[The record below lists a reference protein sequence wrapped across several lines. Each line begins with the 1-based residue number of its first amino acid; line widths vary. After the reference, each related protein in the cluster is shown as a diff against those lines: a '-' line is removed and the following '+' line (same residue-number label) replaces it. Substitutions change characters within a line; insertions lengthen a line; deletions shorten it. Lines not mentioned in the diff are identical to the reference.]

1 MNLILDFF
9 SSFRLLEQEK
19 TEQEIPSKKKIK
31 QEYWRVALPTA
42 VEGVLLNLMLLA
54 DLIMVGSLGIEQA
67 AAVGIVSQPKMIL
80 QMIMSAAGVAITA
93 IVARRKGE
101 GDEEGLNSCIK
112 QSLLLLG
119 ILYFF
124 FVCLSFLF
132 SKNIVS
138 FAGANKDYVDYAS
151 IYFQYI
157 ALSVF
162 FKVFCVVLSSAQIGV
177 GNTKVVLISGMI
189 GNGLN
194 VLFNYIL
201 IFGKFGFP
209 AMGIQGAAIA
219 TVLGNFVIFIILLYS
234 TTRGDY
240 GIDILR
246 KGSYSF
252 SKKIL
257 KPLQEIGTNSFL
269 EHVFERIG
277 LFIFAK
283 MIASL
288 GTVAMGTHHYC
299 ILLWDLY
306 YYFGVGMSSASAS
319 FTGRK
324 LGEKRKDLAILYMR
338 AAQYSGL
345 WISICVGI
353 IFFLLRN
360 MIFSVMVSDIRVILL
375 GSSVMLIISF
385 LLIPQ
390 TQAQVTAGVLRGAGD
405 NRFIA
410 IYSLFISAILR
421 PCLAYIFVFLWNFGL
436 VGIWLA
442 FFSDEF
448 LKMLLAQYR
457 VQKGIWLQKE
467 I

>member
-1 MNLILDFF
+1 M
-9 SSFRLLEQEK
+9 
-19 TEQEIPSKKKIK
+19 
-31 QEYWRVALPTA
+31 
-42 VEGVLLNLMLLA
+42 
-54 DLIMVGSLGIEQA
+54 
-67 AAVGIVSQPKMIL
+67 
-80 QMIMSAAGVAITA
+80 
-93 IVARRKGE
+93 
-101 GDEEGLNSCIK
+101 
-112 QSLLLLG
+112 
-119 ILYFF
+119 
-124 FVCLSFLF
+124 
-132 SKNIVS
+132 
-138 FAGANKDYVDYAS
+138 
-151 IYFQYI
+151 
-157 ALSVF
+157 
-162 FKVFCVVLSSAQIGV
+162 VLSSAQIGV
-177 GNTKVVLISGMI
+177 GNTKIVLVSGMI
-189 GNGLN
+189 GNGIN

-201 IFGKFGFP
+201 IFGKFGFS

-219 TVLGNFVIFIILLYS
+219 TVLGNFIIFIILLYS
-234 TTRGDY
+234 VTRGDH

-246 KGSYSF
+246 KGRYSF
-252 SKKIL
+252 SKKVL

-269 EHVFERIG
+269 EHIFERIG

-360 MIFSVMVSDIRVILL
+360 IIFSIMVSDTRVILL

-410 IYSLFISAILR
+410 TYSLFVSAILR

-457 VQKGIWLQKE
+457 IQKGIWLQKE

>member
-1 MNLILDFF
+1 
-9 SSFRLLEQEK
+9 
-19 TEQEIPSKKKIK
+19 
-31 QEYWRVALPTA
+31 
-42 VEGVLLNLMLLA
+42 ML
-54 DLIMVGSLGIEQA
+54 G
-67 AAVGIVSQPKMIL
+67 
-80 QMIMSAAGVAITA
+80 T
-93 IVARRKGE
+93 
-101 GDEEGLNSCIK
+101 
-112 QSLLLLG
+112 
-119 ILYFF
+119 LYFF

-138 FAGANKDYVDYAS
+138 FAGANKDYAEYAS

-177 GNTKVVLISGMI
+177 GNTKIVLISGMI

-219 TVLGNFVIFIILLYS
+219 TVLGNFMIFIILLYS
-234 TTRGDY
+234 VTRGDY

-246 KGSYSF
+246 KGTYSF

-269 EHVFERIG
+269 EHIFERIG

-288 GTVAMGTHHYC
+288 GTVSMGTHHYC

-345 WISICVGI
+345 WISICVGA

-360 MIFSVMVSDIRVILL
+360 SIFSIMVSDTRVILL

-410 IYSLFISAILR
+410 VYSLFVSAILR
-421 PCLAYIFVFLWNFGL
+421 PCLAYIFVFLWKLGL

>member
-54 DLIMVGSLGIEQA
+54 DLIMVGSLGIEQV

-119 ILYFF
+119 TLYFF

-177 GNTKVVLISGMI
+177 GNTKIVLISGMI

-360 MIFSVMVSDIRVILL
+360 MIFSVMVSDTRVILL

>member
-1 MNLILDFF
+1 MISIINFF
-9 SSFRLLEQEK
+9 SSSTLWEREK
-19 TEQEIPSKKKIK
+19 TEQEIPSKQKINR
-31 QEYWRVALPTA
+31 EYWNVALPAA

-54 DLIMVGSLGIEQA
+54 DLIMVGTLGIEQA
-67 AAVGIVSQPKMIL
+67 AAIGIVSQPKMIL

-119 ILYFF
+119 TIYFF

-138 FAGANKDYVDYAS
+138 FAGANKDYVEYAG

-177 GNTKVVLISGMI
+177 GNTKIVLVSGMI
-189 GNGLN
+189 GNGIN

-201 IFGKFGFP
+201 IFGKFGFS

-219 TVLGNFVIFIILLYS
+219 TVLGNFIIFIILLYS
-234 TTRGDY
+234 VTRGDH

-246 KGSYSF
+246 KGRYSF
-252 SKKIL
+252 SKKVL

-269 EHVFERIG
+269 EHIFERIG

-360 MIFSVMVSDIRVILL
+360 IIFSIMVSDTRVILL

-410 IYSLFISAILR
+410 TYSLFVSAMLR

-457 VQKGIWLQKE
+457 IQKGIWLQKE

>member
-1 MNLILDFF
+1 MISLIQFF
-9 SSFRLLEQEK
+9 SSSVLLKQEK
-19 TEQEIPSKKKIK
+19 TEQEIPDKKTINK
-31 QEYWRVALPTA
+31 EYWKVAFPA
-42 VEGVLLNLMLLA
+42 AIEGVLLNLMLLA
-54 DLIMVGSLGIEQA
+54 DLIMVGMLGIEKA

-80 QMIMSAAGVAITA
+80 QMIVSAAGVAITA

-119 ILYFF
+119 LLYFL
-124 FVCLSFLF
+124 FVCLSFIF

-138 FAGANKDYVDYAS
+138 FAGANEDYIEYAS

-162 FKVFCVVLSSAQIGV
+162 FKAICVVLSSAQIGV
-177 GNTKVVLISGMI
+177 GNTKIVLISGMI
-189 GNGLN
+189 GNALN
-194 VLFNYIL
+194 VLLNYLL
-201 IFGKFGFP
+201 I
-209 AMGIQGAAIA
+209 
-219 TVLGNFVIFIILLYS
+219 LYS
-234 TTRGDY
+234 VTKDDY
-240 GIDILR
+240 GINILK
-246 KGSYSF
+246 KGSYHF
-252 SKKIL
+252 TKKVL
-257 KPLQEIGTNSFL
+257 APLQEIGTNSFL
-269 EHVFERIG
+269 EHIFERIG
-277 LFIFAK
+277 LFIFAR

-345 WISICVGI
+345 WISIFVGI
-353 IFFLLRN
+353 IFYLLKN
-360 MIFSVMVSDIRVILL
+360 SIFSLMISDERVILL
-375 GSSVMLIISF
+375 GSSVMMIISF
-385 LLIPQ
+385 LIIPQ

-421 PCLAYIFVFLWNFGL
+421 PCLAYVFAFILKLGL
-436 VGIWLA
+436 VGIWMA

-457 VQKGIWLQKE
+457 IQKGVWLQKK

>member
-1 MNLILDFF
+1 MISIVDFF
-9 SSFRLLEQEK
+9 SSSILLKKEK
-19 TEQEIPSKKKIK
+19 TEQAIPKKSKINK
-31 QEYWRVALPTA
+31 EYWKVAMPAA

-54 DLIMVGSLGIEQA
+54 DLIMVGSLGIEKA

-112 QSLLLLG
+112 QSMLLLG
-119 ILYFF
+119 TVYFF

-132 SKNIVS
+132 SKKIVS
-138 FAGANKDYVDYAS
+138 FAGANQDYIEYAS

-157 ALSVF
+157 ALSIF

-177 GNTKVVLISGMI
+177 GNTKIVLISGMI
-189 GNGLN
+189 GNGFN

-219 TVLGNFVIFIILLYS
+219 TVFGNFIILVILLYS
-234 TTRGDY
+234 VTKEDY
-240 GIDILR
+240 GINLLR
-246 KGSYSF
+246 KGRYSF
-252 SKKIL
+252 SKKVL
-257 KPLQEIGTNSFL
+257 NPLQEIGMNSFL
-269 EHVFERIG
+269 EHIFERIG

-306 YYFGVGMSSASAS
+306 YYFGVGMSAASAS

-345 WISICVGI
+345 WISIGVGMM
-353 IFFLLRN
+353 FFLLRN
-360 MIFSVMVSDIRVILL
+360 NIFSLMVSDQRVILL
-375 GSSVMLIISF
+375 GGSVMLIVSF

-410 IYSLFISAILR
+410 MYSLFVSAILR
-421 PCLAYIFVFLWNFGL
+421 PCLAYLFVFVWNLGL
-436 VGIWLA
+436 VGIWMA

-457 VQKGIWLQKE
+457 IQKGIWLEKE

>member
-1 MNLILDFF
+1 MNFILDFF
-9 SSFRLLEQEK
+9 SSSSLLKKEK
-19 TEQEIPSKKKIK
+19 TEREIPSKKKIK
-31 QEYWRVALPTA
+31 EEYWKVALPAA

-54 DLIMVGSLGIEQA
+54 DLIMVGTLGIEQA

-119 ILYFF
+119 TLYFF
-124 FVCLSFLF
+124 FVCLSFIF

-138 FAGANKDYVDYAS
+138 FAGANKDYVEYAS

-177 GNTKVVLISGMI
+177 GNTKIVLISGMI

-201 IFGKFGFP
+201 IFGKFGFY

-219 TVLGNFVIFIILLYS
+219 TVLGNFIIFIILLYS
-234 TTRGDY
+234 VTRGDY

-246 KGSYSF
+246 KGTYSF

-269 EHVFERIG
+269 EHIFERIG

-283 MIASL
+283 IIASL

-345 WISICVGI
+345 WISICVGA

-360 MIFSVMVSDIRVILL
+360 SIFSIMVSDTRVILL

-410 IYSLFISAILR
+410 VYSLFVSAILR
-421 PCLAYIFVFLWNFGL
+421 PCLAYIFVFLWKFGL

>member
-9 SSFRLLEQEK
+9 SSSSLLNKEK

-31 QEYWRVALPTA
+31 EEYWKVALPAA

-119 ILYFF
+119 TLYFF

-138 FAGANKDYVDYAS
+138 FAGANKDYVEYAS

-177 GNTKVVLISGMI
+177 GNTKIVLISGMI

-201 IFGKFGFP
+201 IFGKFGFS

-219 TVLGNFVIFIILLYS
+219 TVLGNFIIFIILLYS
-234 TTRGDY
+234 VTRGDY

-246 KGSYSF
+246 KGTYSF

-269 EHVFERIG
+269 EHIFERIG

-338 AAQYSGL
+338 AAQYSGF

-360 MIFSVMVSDIRVILL
+360 MIFSVMVSDTRVILL